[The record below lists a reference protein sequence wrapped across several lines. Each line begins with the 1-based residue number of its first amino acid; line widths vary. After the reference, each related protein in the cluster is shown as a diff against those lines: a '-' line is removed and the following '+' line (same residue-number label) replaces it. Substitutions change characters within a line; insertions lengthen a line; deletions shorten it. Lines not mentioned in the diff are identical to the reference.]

1 MFRKIIPILVLYA
14 TNFQF
19 IFSQPQNFEGII
31 KYIPLSPA
39 VEYGDT
45 LINYYSKNKIKIT
58 RTGMFVNKAGGLT
71 DEVIDFEN
79 APNTS
84 LFYFAE
90 RNDLEVFES
99 KVSGIDST
107 KIYPDSVV
115 WILGFPCVKHE
126 VYYQE
131 SEYMG
136 THRLVVSNWATS
148 YLHYLAPKTATT
160 SALHPDYSD
169 GSIPLKYER
178 KVYSKMVDGTSLVTS
193 TTMIACEII
202 IRPLPDHVFKVP

>member
-1 MFRKIIPILVLYA
+1 MFHKTILIVGFYFF
-14 TNFQF
+14 NFQF

-39 VEYGDT
+39 VTHGDT
-45 LINYYSKNKIKIT
+45 VINYYSKNKIKTT
-58 RTGMFVNKAGGLT
+58 RTGTFVHKTGGLT

-79 APNTS
+79 APNKS
-84 LFYFAE
+84 LLYFAE
-90 RNDLEVFES
+90 RNDLQVFEN
-99 KVSGIDST
+99 KTSGIDST

-115 WILGFPCVKHE
+115 WILGFPCIKYE
-126 VYYQE
+126 IYYKE

-136 THRLVVSNWATS
+136 THRVVVSNWATS

-178 KVYSKMVDGTSLVTS
+178 KVYTKMVDGTSYVTS

-202 IRPLPDHVFKVP
+202 IRPLPDHVFKLP

>member
-1 MFRKIIPILVLYA
+1 MFRKTILILSLYT
-14 TNFQF
+14 TNLQF
-19 IFSQPQNFEGII
+19 SFSQSQNFEGVI

-39 VEYGDT
+39 GIYGDT
-45 LINYYSKNKIKIT
+45 VINYYSKNKIKTT
-58 RTGMFVNKAGGLT
+58 RTGTFVHKTGGLT

-90 RNDLEVFES
+90 RNELQIFES

-115 WILGFPCVKHE
+115 WILGFPCIKHE
-126 VYYQE
+126 VYYKE

-136 THRLVVSNWATS
+136 IHRVVLSNWATS

-178 KVYSKMVDGTSLVTS
+178 KVYSKMVDGTSFVTS

-202 IRPLPDHVFKVP
+202 IRPLPDSVFKVP